1 MSKRIKTIKNTAKVR
16 QLTSY
21 SSGNPVSNQFEI
33 WTNKGYYFQSYNS
46 IIYFCCNKTNKRYL
60 DVNTWDYSATTGKYR
75 NQILGEGI
83 ATTRERIKKGDYI
96 LADHNP

>member
-1 MSKRIKTIKNTAKVR
+1 MTKKLKTIKGVAKVR

-33 WTNKGYYFQSYNS
+33 WDSKGYYFQSYQS
-46 IIYFCCNKTNKRYL
+46 IIFFHCNKTGKRYL
-60 DVNTWDYSATTGKYR
+60 DYKTWDYSATTGKYR

-83 ATTRERIKKGDYI
+83 AETRKKIKEGFYI
-96 LADHNP
+96 LAHLNN